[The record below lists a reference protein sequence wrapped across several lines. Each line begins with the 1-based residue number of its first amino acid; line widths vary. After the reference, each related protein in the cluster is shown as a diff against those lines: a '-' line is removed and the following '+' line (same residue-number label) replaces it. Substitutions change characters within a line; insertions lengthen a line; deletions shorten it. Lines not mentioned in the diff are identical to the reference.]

1 MIVLPTTLRFKG
13 EREYLHGTDIYDALI
28 DQCARVGLGEVDG
41 PLDLTF
47 SRFCTGQMDF
57 RFAEYEDDRRRPED
71 TVGHFNLTTG
81 PATRFGWMVQTTRP
95 VTERC
100 TFDEDA
106 ITRRSK
112 IANEIISDGGAN
124 DARPI
129 EVVVALTKHLHYTVL
144 PIDSERWILAQL
156 RMSRP
161 LRQLDKGSIEIH
173 LINCTNTRLTKSSLY
188 VGGDQVGEVLFTLVK
203 P

>member
-1 MIVLPTTLRFKG
+1 MIVLPSTLRFKG
-13 EREYLHGTDIYDALI
+13 AREYLHGTDIYDALI
-28 DQCARVGLGEVDG
+28 DQCARTGLGEVDG

-57 RFAEYEDDRRRPED
+57 RFAENEDDRCRPED

-81 PATRFGWMVQTTRP
+81 QAIRFGWMVQTTRP
-95 VTERC
+95 VTDHYA
-100 TFDEDA
+100 FDEDA

-112 IANEIISDGGAN
+112 IANEIIADGGAN

-129 EVVVALTKHLHYTVL
+129 EVVVALTKHLHCTVL
-144 PIDSERWILAQL
+144 PIDNERWIMAQL

-161 LRQLDKGSIEIH
+161 LRQSDKGSIEIH
-173 LINCTNTRLTKSSLY
+173 LINRTNTRLTKSSLY
-188 VGGDQVGEVLFTLVK
+188 VGCDRVGEVLFTSVK